1 MENDYNSVDTDIQ
14 KLINTY
20 DVLVKDIDSKAKI
33 SEDRA
38 YGGIIRAGKGK
49 LVENTARRLVELAW
63 YLLGGGPQR
72 LRINRQSIKVPLKK
86 EYLSKIKNQE
96 VKQYIFENIHRY
108 YYPLSADVHVHI
120 DNKFV
125 LAIECKA
132 YTENAMLKRILVDS
146 TLLKHMYPLLNF
158 ILLQLESQLGGD
170 YSSLPAV
177 TFGSP
182 SSHTLL
188 SYFDIDLYLVTL
200 LKGERKV
207 KGPIHK
213 AGFYKPLT
221 KEALYKAI
229 ETIQEVLKKHK

>member
-1 MENDYNSVDTDIQ
+1 MKKDYNSVYSEIQ

-20 DVLVKDIDSKAKI
+20 DLLVKGIDKKAKV

-49 LVENTARRLVELAW
+49 LVENIAKRIVEISW
-63 YLLGGGPQR
+63 DLLGEPYHK
-72 LRINRQSIKVPLKK
+72 LLINRQTIKVPLKK
-86 EYLSKIKNQE
+86 EYIEKIKVPE
-96 VKQYIFENIHRY
+96 VKQYISENIRTY
-108 YYPLSADVHVHI
+108 YYPLSADLHIHI

-146 TLLKHMYPLLNF
+146 TLLKHIYPDLEF
-158 ILLQLESQLGGD
+158 ILFQLESQLGGD
-170 YSSLPAV
+170 YSKLTDI

-182 SSHTLL
+182 STHTLL
-188 SYFDIDLYLVTL
+188 SYFDIDLHIITL

-207 KGPIHK
+207 DKPIHK
-213 AGFYKPLT
+213 PDYYKPLT
-221 KEALYKAI
+221 KEGLYKAI
-229 ETIQEVLKKHK
+229 KVVQEVLEKHR